1 MSIPISSIGHV
12 PQLLSV
18 DSIAPVTPGSQN
30 KSVDFG
36 ALLSSAITQVEA
48 QRTDADQSI
57 QRFLSGQGEELH
69 NVAIAT
75 QRADIA
81 FDLGMQIRNKI
92 VSAYQEIMKMQL

>member
-1 MSIPISSIGHV
+1 MSIPISSIGQA
-12 PQLLSV
+12 PRILTV
-18 DSIAPVTPGSQN
+18 DPIAPATPGSQN

-36 ALLSSAITQVEA
+36 SLLNSAITQVEA
-48 QRTDADQSI
+48 QRTKADLSI